1 MARIRKV
8 GPPRRPAAHLY
19 TIPELDDLQHQVT
32 LRGCTL
38 IQRMEQLKLKG
49 IGHPKGP
56 TQVLYWRDPQ
66 GRDWV
71 AHAQ

>member
-1 MARIRKV
+1 MRNRKV

-19 TIPELDDLQHQVT
+19 TITEMDALQF
-32 LRGCTL
+32 
-38 IQRMEQLKLKG
+38 QLKLRGLKPLRFTQLPLPG
-49 IGHPKGP
+49 LAAHIGKPMETLH
-56 TQVLYWRDPQ
+56 WRDEK